1 MQNIRIDHHEL
12 ILYHLDMLKTRELG
26 VFIDCTNSKFMRRPF
41 SFTKWKETGTSQPH
55 KDSTFR
61 DLNRYALK
69 VNSENI
75 LVLTLCAQGLEMI
88 FLGIREGVG
97 KELGRLRAV
106 NAHLKILHFKI

>member
-1 MQNIRIDHHEL
+1 MQDIRIEHHEL

-26 VFIDCTNSKFMRRPF
+26 VFIDCANSTFMRRPF
-41 SFTKWKETGTSQPH
+41 SFTKWKETGTCQPH

-61 DLNRYALK
+61 ELHRYSLK

-75 LVLTLCAQGLEMI
+75 LVITLCAQDLEMI

-97 KELGRLRAV
+97 KEIEGLRAV
-106 NAHLKILHFKI
+106 NAHLKIFYFKT